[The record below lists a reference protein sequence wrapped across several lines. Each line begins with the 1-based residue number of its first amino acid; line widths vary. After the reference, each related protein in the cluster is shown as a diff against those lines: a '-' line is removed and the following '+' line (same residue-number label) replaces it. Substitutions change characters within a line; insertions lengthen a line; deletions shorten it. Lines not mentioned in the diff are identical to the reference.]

1 MAEVVVTVRVAD
13 LIAVNQIVRE
23 VHALVGAIGQVPPT
37 VHNAAALRAAQG
49 LTLAALRHLSVTLE
63 NVGPAHYAE
72 R

>member
-1 MAEVVVTVRVAD
+1 MTEVLVTVRVSD

-23 VHALVGAIGQVPPT
+23 VHDLVGAIGQMPP
-37 VHNAAALRAAQG
+37 VVLDAVALRAAQG

-72 R
+72 G